1 MKKWNFWEIKWYI
14 LELYLKG
21 KRPAFHLYLF
31 DTRFTKP
38 FNFEVLHFIICK
50 SVVLNQKT
58 ISSLSLFDWRKKQA
72 SLRTS
77 VRTSDLPL
85 GLLTYISFTS
95 TLFFPAHLLL
105 AEKYSGVR
113 AHEVFTELLSSC
125 KVCGDFYNLPF
136 SLTSTK
142 IPRPFPFKL
151 CFQLAIRNKYLNELS
166 SRLPSSQFF
175 SIYHLLKVHVWSLG
189 PPVVECPFFNTFL

>member
-1 MKKWNFWEIKWYI
+1 MDSGGNP
-14 LELYLKG
+14 LLCPPSTL
-21 KRPAFHLYLF
+21 RS
-31 DTRFTKP
+31 
-38 FNFEVLHFIICK
+38 LHFVICK

-58 ISSLSLFDWRKKQA
+58 ISSSSLFDWRKKQA
-72 SLRTS
+72 RLRTS

-85 GLLTYISFTS
+85 GPSHLHFSHTPPSSFLPIFFLLKIFKSQGPWGFLLNSF
-95 TLFFPAHLLL
+95 LL
-105 AEKYSGVR
+105 A
-113 AHEVFTELLSSC
+113 

-166 SRLPSSQFF
+166 SRLPSSQFLVYITCWKSMF
-175 SIYHLLKVHVWSLG
+175 GV
-189 PPVVECPFFNTFL
+189 